1 VAVEVRRQRQDRR
14 RALRPHARRVRL
26 PALRRRCRGRTAT
39 SRARRSRRRPS
50 RRRRPATP
58 SWARAIECDA
68 HEYRGRIAALEPH
81 ARAAA
86 IDDVGEERDVK
97 PVDDGRGLH
106 CVGEAS
112 AAQPRHGLSR
122 HARCSS
128 LASVSALTT
137 DMLAPKGVTLAGHL
151 ASRAPAVRDH
161 LLRRETGNGPDITCA
176 NRAARSIPID
186 SKRYLAAIRGG
197 GRR

>member
-26 PALRRRCRGRTAT
+26 PALRRRCRGRITT

-86 IDDVGEERDVK
+86 IDDVGEERAVE
-97 PVDDGRGLH
+97 PVDDGRGS
-106 CVGEAS
+106 CT
-112 AAQPRHGLSR
+112 AQAKRAPGPHRLGTP
-122 HARCSS
+122 
-128 LASVSALTT
+128 ASVRERARSPVRGSAYGT
-137 DMLAPKGVTLAGHL
+137 
-151 ASRAPAVRDH
+151 ASRAPVRLAPVPLD
-161 LLRRETGNGPDITCA
+161 LREPCQLTCA
-176 NRAARSIPID
+176 GHQGSAYETQPSLSTSLPLLPGPVIAHSAGVRA
-186 SKRYLAAIRGG
+186 
-197 GRR
+197 RRR